1 MKIDGQNPTSGT
13 GAASG
18 AGRTGAVGADKRTGR
33 SAPGAGGQA
42 DRVEVSPE
50 AQLLAEALKKAEASP
65 AIRSDRV
72 DEVKQKL
79 QAGQVGSDAD
89 KLADTLIDDLLDR

>member
-13 GAASG
+13 GATSG
-18 AGRTGAVGADKRTGR
+18 AGRTGATGAEKRASKT
-33 SAPGAGGQA
+33 SPGAGGRT

-50 AQLLAEALKKAEASP
+50 AQLLAEALKKAEAAP
-65 AIRSDRV
+65 AVRSDRV

-79 QAGQVGSDAD
+79 QAGQIGSDAD
-89 KLADTLIDDLLDR
+89 KLADTLIDDLLDK